1 MSRQVS
7 LSVNNEPIRI
17 EFFVGNLIDNVVGGI
32 IATLEGVEEPKEVEL
47 VINQG
52 TVSLSVNEAQVPT
65 NEFVSKVTTSTL
77 FALVSCLKGVGQ
89 IEDLRIDIKG

>member
-7 LSVNNEPIRI
+7 LSVNNEPIRL
-17 EFFVGNLIDNVVGGI
+17 EFFAGNLIENVVGGI

-47 VINQG
+47 VINQD

-65 NEFVSKVTTSTL
+65 NAFVSKVMTSTI
-77 FALVSCLKGVGQ
+77 FALASCLKGVGQ